1 MASKGKFS
9 WIVLFFVITFV
20 IVSPSNAKASVFS
33 FVTDLF
39 TSPTDAST
47 TVLGD
52 LNSQTAAI
60 LQAAN
65 NIDPNP
71 NKNRDLSIVDD
82 SAIETEMGPLGTAS
96 QIASSTQNNTISVY
110 TVKAGDTLSEI
121 ASLFNVSKNTVLWAN
136 DLKSE
141 KDLKPGMQLLI
152 LPVSGIEHIVTK
164 GETVSSIA
172 KKFGADSGDI
182 LTFNDLASASDLKV
196 GMNIIIPGAEVSTP
210 TTSSVKNNS
219 NDQPSGV
226 SGYYIRPIS
235 GGRRTQGLHGACHC
249 GVDLASNIG
258 TPIHAAADGTVILS
272 RMGGWNGGYGNYVI
286 IAHSNGT
293 QTLYAHMSQTLV
305 STGDHVTQGQTIG
318 LMGSTGNSTGSHV
331 HFEIR
336 GARNPF

>member
-1 MASKGKFS
+1 M
-9 WIVLFFVITFV
+9 ITFCV
-20 IVSPSNAKASVFS
+20 ISPSNAKASVFS

-39 TSPTDAST
+39 TPTTDAST

-71 NKNRDLSIVDD
+71 NKNRDLTIVDD
-82 SAIETEMGPLGTAS
+82 SAIQTEMGPLGTVS

-110 TVKAGDTLSEI
+110 TVKPGDTLAEI
-121 ASLFNVSKNTVLWAN
+121 ASMFNVSKNTILWAN
-136 DLKSE
+136 DLKSQ
-141 KDLKPGMQLLI
+141 KDLKPGIQLLI
-152 LPVSGIEHIVTK
+152 LPVSGIEHTVVK
-164 GETVSSIA
+164 GETLNSIA
-172 KKFGADSGDI
+172 KKFSADSDDI
-182 LTFNDLASASDLKV
+182 LIFNDLASASDLKV
-196 GMNIIIPGAEVSTP
+196 GMDIIIPGAEVSNP
-210 TTSSVKNNS
+210 ESSNSTKESSGKANYNN
-219 NDQPSGV
+219 QPSGV
-226 SGYYIRPIS
+226 SGYYIRPIN
-235 GGRRTQGLHGACHC
+235 GGVRTQGLHGACHC
-249 GVDLASNIG
+249 AVDLASNIG